1 MRANAPCH
9 RRGPA
14 CILAGTVTPTFPVQG
29 THTMN
34 RYLLLRFAALS
45 LFCLSTSAP
54 AQETDLEQE
63 DSVPAQSGTLPLD
76 EIRTFTSV
84 FAKVKSD
91 YVEGVDDRKLLENAI
106 RGMLEGLDPHSA
118 YLDKD
123 DYLEL
128 QESTTG
134 EFGGLGLEVGTEDGF
149 LKVISPIDDTPAHR
163 AGIKSGDLIIRL
175 DDAPVKGMSLNDAIK
190 MMRGKPG
197 TDINVTLMRE
207 GEDKPIKVTLTRDV
221 IKVQS
226 VRQRMLEPGFGY
238 LRVSSFQTNSAED
251 ARKGVEKL
259 QAETPGGL
267 RGLVLDL
274 RNNPGGT
281 LNAAVGI
288 SDLFMDHG
296 LIVYTEGRVKEAQM
310 RFSAKP
316 DDMLEDAPIVVLVN
330 AGSASASEIVA
341 GALQDS
347 KRAVIMGQKTF
358 GKGSVQTILP
368 LTETEALKLTTA
380 RYFTPAGRSIQA
392 EGIVPDIAINPFIVK
407 EVQDEDLLIKEAD
420 LSRHLEN
427 PVNQA
432 DGKTGDE
439 KGKGVA
445 KDAKDKAAAKKPDAT
460 KESDAPTTV
469 KTAGGTDKD
478 DYALGQALNVL
489 KALALRHTREG

>member
-1 MRANAPCH
+1 MNCQ
-9 RRGPA
+9 
-14 CILAGTVTPTFPVQG
+14 FP
-29 THTMN
+29 
-34 RYLLLRFAALS
+34 LRLVALS
-45 LFCLSTSAP
+45 LLCLSVSTF
-54 AQETDLEQE
+54 AQETEPDEP
-63 DSVPAQSGTLPLD
+63 VPAQTGALPLD

-84 FAKVKSD
+84 FAKLKSD
-91 YVEGVDDRKLLENAI
+91 YVEEVDDRKLLENAI

-118 YLDKD
+118 YLDKE

-149 LKVISPIDDTPAHR
+149 LKVISPIDDTPAQR
-163 AGIKSGDLIIRL
+163 AGIKTGDLIIRL
-175 DDAPVKGMSLNDAIK
+175 DDTPVKGMSLNDAIK
-190 MMRGKPG
+190 LMRGKPG
-197 TDINVTLMRE
+197 TDIGMTLMRE
-207 GEDKPIKVTLTRDV
+207 GEEKPIKLTLTRDI

-238 LRVSSFQTNSAED
+238 LRVSSFQTHSEED
-251 ARKGVEKL
+251 VRKGVEKL
-259 QAETPGGL
+259 KADSQGGL

-281 LNAAVGI
+281 LSAAVGI
-288 SDLFMDHG
+288 SDLFLDHG

-310 RFSAKP
+310 RFNAKP
-316 DDMLEDAPIVVLVN
+316 EDMLEDAPMVVLVN

-341 GALQDS
+341 GALQDQ

-380 RYFTPAGRSIQA
+380 RYFTPSGRSIQA
-392 EGIVPDIAINPFIVK
+392 EGIVPDITINPIIVK

-427 PVNQA
+427 PTLREGGEQEA
-432 DGKTGDE
+432 TQGKDKE
-439 KGKGVA
+439 KVKE
-445 KDAKDKAAAKKPDAT
+445 KDADAAKKPGAAR
-460 KESDAPTTV
+460 EPDAPAV
-469 KTAGGTDKD
+469 EPTASAPTDAD
-478 DYALGQALNVL
+478 DYALSQALNVL
-489 KALALRHTREG
+489 KALALRQSKSG